1 MSAAAKSA
9 AASNRPRRSQ
19 QQRREAS
26 RRRLLDATAE
36 VLIAQGYAGASIQA
50 IVERAGL
57 SQGALFRH
65 FENRLALMR
74 AVAND
79 IGDRLLERYIERFRA
94 LQPGADQDWLLL
106 SLELLRDNC
115 RSPLQQA
122 WFELLM
128 AARTDAALHQTLAP
142 VWARNQRETIALAAR
157 LLPEAHAT
165 LGEAR
170 FAEMVEAVVSLFHG
184 EAVDQM
190 VRTDAA
196 ADEARMHWVYQT
208 LSAQLATAQ

>member
-1 MSAAAKSA
+1 MSTAAATTQA
-9 AASNRPRRSQ
+9 APRRSQ
-19 QQRREAS
+19 QQRREQS
-26 RRRLLDATAE
+26 QRRLLDATTD
-36 VLIAQGYAGASIQA
+36 VLIEHGYAGATVQT
-50 IVERAGL
+50 IVRRAGL

-65 FENRLALMR
+65 FDNRLALMR

-94 LQPGADQDWLLL
+94 LQGGQNQDWLML

-122 WFELLM
+122 WFELLI
-128 AARTDAALHQTLAP
+128 AARTDPDLHQTLAP

-157 LLPEAHAT
+157 LLPEAYAS
-165 LGEAR
+165 LGHQR
-170 FAEMVEAVVSLFHG
+170 FAEMVDAVVSLFHG

-190 VRTDAA
+190 VRSDDS
-196 ADEARMHWVYQT
+196 ADQARLHWIYQT
-208 LSAQLATAQ
+208 LRSQLAL

>member
-1 MSAAAKSA
+1 VSSSAVATVA
-9 AASNRPRRSQ
+9 RPRRSQ
-19 QQRREAS
+19 QERREQS
-26 RRRLLDATAE
+26 RRRLLDATTE
-36 VLIAQGYAGASIQA
+36 VLIERGYAGASVQT
-50 IVERAGL
+50 IVQRAGL

-79 IGDRLLERYIERFRA
+79 IGDRLLARYIERFRA
-94 LQPGADQDWLLL
+94 LQGGADQDWLML

-122 WFELLM
+122 WFELLI
-128 AARTDAALHQTLAP
+128 AARTDADLHQTLAP

-157 LLPEAHAT
+157 LLPEAHAH
-165 LGEAR
+165 LGQER
-170 FAEMVEAVVSLFHG
+170 FAEMVDAVVSLFHG

-190 VRTDAA
+190 VRSDAD
-196 ADEARMHWVYQT
+196 ADRARLRWIYQT
-208 LSAQLATAQ
+208 LSTQLAV

>member
-1 MSAAAKSA
+1 MSAAASPA
-9 AASNRPRRSQ
+9 TAPSRPRRSQ

-26 RRRLLDATAE
+26 RRRLLDATTE
-36 VLIAQGYAGASIQA
+36 VLIAQGYAGASVQA
-50 IVERAGL
+50 IVNRAGL

-94 LQPGADQDWLLL
+94 LQPDADQDWLLL

-128 AARTDAALHQTLAP
+128 AARTDEALHQTLAP

-157 LLPEAHAT
+157 LLPQAQAT
-165 LGEAR
+165 LGATR
-170 FAEMVEAVVSLFHG
+170 FAEMVDAVVSLFHG

-190 VRTDAA
+190 VRTDSA
-196 ADEARMHWVYQT
+196 ADAARLQWIFQT
-208 LSAQLATAQ
+208 LKTQLATA

>member
-1 MSAAAKSA
+1 MSAASNPVA
-9 AASNRPRRSQ
+9 APQRPRRSQ

-36 VLIAQGYAGASIQA
+36 VLIAQGYAGASVQA
-50 IVERAGL
+50 IVDRAGL

-94 LQPGADQDWLLL
+94 LQPDADQDWLLL

-157 LLPEAHAT
+157 LLPQAHAT
-165 LGEAR
+165 LGETR
-170 FAEMVEAVVSLFHG
+170 FAEMVDAVVSLFHG

-190 VRTDAA
+190 VRHDAA
-196 ADEARMHWVYQT
+196 ADAARLQWIYQT
-208 LSAQLATAQ
+208 LKTQLATA